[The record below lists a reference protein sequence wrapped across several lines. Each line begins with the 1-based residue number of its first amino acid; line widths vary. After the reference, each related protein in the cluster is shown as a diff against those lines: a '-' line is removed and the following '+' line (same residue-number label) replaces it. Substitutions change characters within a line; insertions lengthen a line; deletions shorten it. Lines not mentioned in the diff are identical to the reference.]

1 MDKHLHIISNINSTL
16 AGMTLTMIK
25 NDKQHNSITS
35 IRVMTGK
42 ETLESCRRFVMDA
55 LKGSKFSEKDKRY
68 IVLAV
73 DEALTH
79 ICDYSLG
86 MSDPHEVG
94 LELQVDDVR
103 FLARIS
109 DSRTDFSGLMS
120 ADARDEAWRDL
131 AGKRQMGVF
140 LIRQIVDEVRYSFR
154 RGFENELTLL
164 KFVP

>member
-1 MDKHLHIISNINSTL
+1 
-16 AGMTLTMIK
+16 MT
-25 NDKQHNSITS
+25 D
-35 IRVMTGK
+35 K
-42 ETLESCRRFVMDA
+42 ETLESCRRFVMNA
-55 LKGSKFSEKDKRY
+55 LKGSKFSDKDKRY

-73 DEALTH
+73 DEALAH

-86 MSDPHEVG
+86 MGDPHEVG

-103 FLARIS
+103 FVARIC
-109 DSRTDFSGLMS
+109 DSRTDFTGLVS
-120 ADARDEAWRDL
+120 SDAREEAWRDM
-131 AGKRQMGVF
+131 AGKRQLGLF